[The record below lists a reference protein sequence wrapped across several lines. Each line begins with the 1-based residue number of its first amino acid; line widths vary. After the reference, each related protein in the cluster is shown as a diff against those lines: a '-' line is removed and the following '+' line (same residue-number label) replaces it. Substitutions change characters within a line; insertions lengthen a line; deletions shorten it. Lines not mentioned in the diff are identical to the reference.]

1 MPSTSSNFTSQ
12 SKTLESSKHFTALPI
27 IDISGLRSDDFRER
41 DRVAVELAEAATNVG
56 FFYISG
62 HGIPLD
68 LSDRLIQCARAYF
81 AQPLAEKMRCYIGNS
96 KNHSGYVPEGEE
108 HFYGSTNQ
116 PDLKETYDVNNDLT
130 DMSLYRP
137 MLGPGQ
143 WPDDQGFKDDV
154 SAYYRAGV
162 DLGKDLFRGFA
173 LALGLD
179 EHYFD
184 AYLRNPPNQLR
195 LIHYPYSPQA
205 QDREGIGAHTDYEC
219 FTLLLPTADGLEV
232 LNGAGKWVDAPV
244 KSGCLIVNVG
254 DMMEILSNGRFKAT
268 THRVRKVSEERYS
281 FPLFCTCDYDTLI
294 QPAVAAQG
302 DQQPTVYSGVRCGD
316 HLYAQ
321 TIQTFRYLQKR
332 LEKGEV
338 SLPDASLGLSSFG
351 RQRGHQHGRQL
362 DRKANGVGANGA
374 MKGVLR

>member
-1 MPSTSSNFTSQ
+1 MSDIPELETPQPNTSEL
-12 SKTLESSKHFTALPI
+12 KRDFTALPI
-27 IDISGLRSDDFRER
+27 IDISGLRSNDSQER
-41 DRVAVELAEAATNVG
+41 SRVAAELAEAAENVG
-56 FFYISG
+56 FFYITE
-62 HGIPLD
+62 HGIPAE
-68 LSDRLIQCARAYF
+68 LSEKLIQCARTYF
-81 AQPLAEKMRCYIGNS
+81 AQPSTEKMRCYIGHS
-96 KNHSGYVPEGEE
+96 QNHSGYVPEGEE
-108 HFYGSTNQ
+108 HFYGASSE
-116 PDLKETYDVNNDLT
+116 PDLKEAYDVNNDISNPVL
-130 DMSLYRP
+130 MRP
-137 MLGPGQ
+137 MLGPGL
-143 WPDDQGFKDDV
+143 WPEEGSFKADV

-184 AYLRNPPNQLR
+184 AHLRNPPNQLR
-195 LIHYPYSPQA
+195 LIHYPYSPQS
-205 QDREGIGAHTDYEC
+205 QDREGIGSHTDYEC

-244 KSGCLIVNVG
+244 MPDCLIVNVG

-294 QPAVAAQG
+294 QPAVAAQSG
-302 DQQPTVYSGVRCGD
+302 QQPTIYSGVRCGD

-332 LEKGEV
+332 LEKGEIA
-338 SLPDASLGLSSFG
+338 LPDASLGLSSFG
-351 RQRGHQHGRQL
+351 RQRGHQHGRQI
-362 DRKANGVGANGA
+362 DRKANGVGAHNA
-374 MKGVLR
+374 LKDVLR

>member
-1 MPSTSSNFTSQ
+1 MSDIPELETPQPNTSELKRN
-12 SKTLESSKHFTALPI
+12 FTALPI
-27 IDISGLRSDDFRER
+27 IDISGLRSEHQNER
-41 DRVAVELAEAATNVG
+41 LRVAAELADAAMNVG

-62 HGIPLD
+62 HGIAPE
-68 LSDRLIQCARAYF
+68 LSKRLMECARTYF
-81 AQPLAEKMRCYIGNS
+81 AKPLAEKMRCYIGHS
-96 KNHSGYVPEGEE
+96 QNHSGYVPEGEE
-108 HFYGSTNQ
+108 HFYGASSE
-116 PDLKETYDVNNDLT
+116 PDLKEAYDVNNDVRDPALF
-130 DMSLYRP
+130 RP
-137 MLGPGQ
+137 MLGPGL
-143 WPDDQGFKDDV
+143 WPEEGSFKADV

-184 AYLRNPPNQLR
+184 AHLRNPPNQLR
-195 LIHYPYSPQA
+195 LIHYPYSPQS
-205 QDREGIGAHTDYEC
+205 QDREGIGSHTDYEC

-244 KSGCLIVNVG
+244 MPDCLIVNVG

-268 THRVRKVSEERYS
+268 THRVRQVSEERYS

-294 QPAVAAQG
+294 QPAVAAQSG
-302 DQQPTVYSGVRCGD
+302 QQPTIYSGVRCGD

-332 LEKGEV
+332 LEKGEIA
-338 SLPDASLGLSSFG
+338 LPDASLGLSSFG
-351 RQRGHQHGRQL
+351 HQHGRQI
-362 DRKANGVGANGA
+362 DRKANGVGAHNVL
-374 MKGVLR
+374 KDVLR